1 MNGDNLFII
10 ISTALVML
18 MVPAIGLLYGGM
30 VRRKNVISVI
40 SLSIIALA
48 VTSLQWIII
57 GYSLVFSET
66 FLGLLGTL
74 KYFGLNNISLKEYSY
89 VAFQL
94 MFAAVTLAL
103 ITSAVVERIKLSSF
117 LLFSALWLT
126 FVYAPIAHW
135 VWNENGILAKLGM
148 LDFAGGLVVH
158 ANAGFA
164 ALALALVIGKRY
176 GFLNYTFLPNNIP
189 MAIIGGM
196 LLWFGW
202 FGFNAGSALEANYI
216 ASNALLSTNTAAAAG
231 ALGWML
237 VNWLKEGK
245 VSSLGIISG
254 IIAGLVAITPGA
266 GYVKPIFAIIIGFIS
281 GIICY
286 YAMNYR
292 IKRGIDESLDCF
304 SIHGI
309 AGVWGAI
316 ATGIFASINSS
327 GLILGNYTQPVIQ
340 LIGTIIGITY
350 SFVVTYVI
358 AYFLH
363 RTIGLRVKRE
373 EEYVGL
379 DIAKHGEQAYG

>member
-48 VTSLQWIII
+48 VTSIQWIII

-66 FLGLLGTL
+66 FLGLLGSL
-74 KYFGLNNISLKEYSY
+74 KYFGLNNVSLEEYSY

-164 ALALALVIGKRY
+164 ALALALVIGRRY
-176 GFLNYTFLPNNIP
+176 GFLSYTFLPNNIP
-189 MAIIGGM
+189 MAIVGGM